1 MRYWVHIDNQV
12 QGPFDK
18 EKLASTPGFTVAS
31 MAYPE
36 APAGSEPAAWKAAS
50 AYPEL
55 LSALTP
61 SPSPAPAPA
70 PAPAPSRPAPA
81 ESPLALTMR
90 GSLVG
95 DPAFD
100 APLPKAPEAV
110 KPFPVS
116 TGTLAPAETA
126 APVPAP
132 APAQPDQR
140 LAQLRLKLGQLG
152 TELAAVAETQTQL
165 AGKLAGAVKELKELA
180 GE

>member
-1 MRYWVHIDNQV
+1 MRYWVHINNQV

-18 EKLASTPGFTVAS
+18 EKLASTPGFTLAS

-36 APAGSEPAAWKAAS
+36 APAGGEPPAWKAAS

-55 LSALTP
+55 LAALTP

-70 PAPAPSRPAPA
+70 PNRPVPA

-100 APLPKAPEAV
+100 APLPAPQAAGPVLV
-110 KPFPVS
+110 K
-116 TGTLAPAETA
+116 TGTLEPAAETP
-126 APVPAP
+126 APVPA
-132 APAQPDQR
+132 QPDPR

-165 AGKLAGAVKELKELA
+165 AGKLAGAVKELKELS
-180 GE
+180 GG

>member
-1 MRYWVHIDNQV
+1 MRYWVHINNQV

-18 EKLASTPGFTVAS
+18 EKLASTPGFTLAS

-55 LSALTP
+55 LAALTP

-70 PAPAPSRPAPA
+70 PAPAAARPAPA

-100 APLPKAPEAV
+100 APLPAPEAAA
-110 KPFPVS
+110 PLPVR
-116 TGTLAPAETA
+116 TGTLEPAKET
-126 APVPAP
+126 PAT
-132 APAQPDQR
+132 APAQPDPR

-180 GE
+180 GG